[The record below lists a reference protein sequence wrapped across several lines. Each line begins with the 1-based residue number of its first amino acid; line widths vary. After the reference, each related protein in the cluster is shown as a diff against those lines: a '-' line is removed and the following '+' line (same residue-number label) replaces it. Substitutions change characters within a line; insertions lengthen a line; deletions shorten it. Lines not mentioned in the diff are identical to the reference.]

1 MKTMLLVLVGLLAFW
16 TPATAADLSGQWS
29 LVLTPDFSGN
39 NDTLACS
46 FAQSDEK
53 LTINCG
59 AGPNITGT
67 TQGQRVTF
75 RVPTGRSAEL
85 MAVFVGMLDQGAIT
99 ISGTWQL
106 DDRDSKRE
114 GKFSATKVSS
124 GKSGL
129 RWVCEHDG

>member
-1 MKTMLLVLVGLLAFW
+1 VKTGLLVVVGLLALW
-16 TPATAADLSGQWS
+16 IPATAADLSGQWS

-46 FAQSDEK
+46 FAQSGDK

-75 RVPTGRSAEL
+75 RVPTGRSEEL
-85 MAVFVGMLDQGAIT
+85 MAVFVGILDQGAVA

-106 DDRDSKRE
+106 DDKDRKRE
-114 GKFSATKVSS
+114 GKFAAAKVSS
-124 GKSGL
+124 PK
-129 RWVCEHDG
+129 